1 MLQHEEVSREG
12 ISKMVAVATQNIIK
26 EAKKKKL
33 GRDANLDPDKEIQNT
48 RRIKKVLKQQDITLD
63 SFHMKRCLSQISEAA
78 KVLRRQIRIQEL
90 IDDGAWRPGVH

>member
-1 MLQHEEVSREG
+1 
-12 ISKMVAVATQNIIK
+12 MVAVATQNIIK

-33 GRDANLDPDKEIQNT
+33 GRDNHDANLDPDKEIQNT
-48 RRIKKVLKQQDITLD
+48 RRIKKVLMQQDITSD
-63 SFHMKRCLSQISEAA
+63 SFHIKRCLFQISEAA

>member
-48 RRIKKVLKQQDITLD
+48 RRIKKV
-63 SFHMKRCLSQISEAA
+63 RNIS
-78 KVLRRQIRIQEL
+78 
-90 IDDGAWRPGVH
+90 H

>member
-1 MLQHEEVSREG
+1 
-12 ISKMVAVATQNIIK
+12 MVAVATQNIIK

-33 GRDANLDPDKEIQNT
+33 GRDHHDANMDPDKEIQNT
-48 RRIKKVLKQQDITLD
+48 RRIKKVRKISHWKAWLLNNF
-63 SFHMKRCLSQISEAA
+63 SFHMKRFLFQISEAA